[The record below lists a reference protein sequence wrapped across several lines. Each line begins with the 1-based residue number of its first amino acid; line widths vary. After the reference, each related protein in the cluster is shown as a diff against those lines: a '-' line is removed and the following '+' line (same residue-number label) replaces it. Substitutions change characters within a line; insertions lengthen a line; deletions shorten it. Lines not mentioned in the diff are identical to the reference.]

1 MERGRK
7 RDCLVYL
14 SLSVCWVCRGVLQL
28 CGLRATSLETE
39 AMKIQILCVG
49 GYLGVEG
56 KMGMGHQSL
65 SCFCGVF
72 SPFQEQPWLPPRT
85 GQG

>member
-1 MERGRK
+1 MERGRE

-14 SLSVCWVCRGVLQL
+14 SLSVCWVCRDVLQL

-49 GYLGVEG
+49 GHFRCGGKEG
-56 KMGMGHQSL
+56 NGHQSL
-65 SCFCGVF
+65 SCFSGGF
-72 SPFQEQPWLPPRT
+72 SPFQEQPWFPPGT